1 MAQRKTLEQQI
12 ASAKLEMEQKENR
25 LKELLGKQK
34 EQDRKERNHRLCK
47 RMGII
52 EKYMPDTIPLTDEQ
66 FIAFIEEAVA
76 NDYGK
81 RKLAH
86 IISQGAE
93 KYPPETTE
101 KAPYQ
106 EKNNNAKPTG
116 TATPQGSPAPAKP
129 SETPS
134 PQNNIAPAKPAE
146 SKPGGNGTSPAAGG
160 NSTAKAG

>member
-1 MAQRKTLEQQI
+1 MSNRKSLDQKIIAAQEEIKQR
-12 ASAKLEMEQKENR
+12 ENR
-25 LKELLGKQK
+25 LKALRAKQK
-34 EQDRKERNHRLCK
+34 VQDRKERNHRLCK

-52 EKYMPDTIPLTDEQ
+52 EKYMPDTIPLSDEQ
-66 FIAFIEEAVA
+66 FIAFIEEAIA

-101 KAPYQ
+101 KAPSQ
-106 EKNNNAKPTG
+106 EKNNSAKP
-116 TATPQGSPAPAKP
+116 A
-129 SETPS
+129 ETPS
-134 PQNNIAPAKPAE
+134 PQTNTAPSKATEAKPN
-146 SKPGGNGTSPAAGG
+146 GGGTAPTAGG